1 MQNFVPHTKE
11 ELQELEI
18 QNDKTYTIQYINK
31 DYFNGEDTLEISK
44 AKAIVSDKDISFIVS
59 DPYGMDK
66 FVSQVRVVN

>member
-1 MQNFVPHTKE
+1 MKNFVPHTQT
-11 ELQELEI
+11 ELQEMEI

-44 AKAIVSDKDISFIVS
+44 AKAIVSEKDISFIVS

-66 FVSQVRVVN
+66 FVSQVRVIN

>member
-1 MQNFVPHTKE
+1 MKNFVPHTQP
-11 ELQELEI
+11 ELQEMEI

-44 AKAIVSDKDISFIVS
+44 AKAIISEKDISFIVS

-66 FVSQVRVVN
+66 FVSQVRVIN

>member
-1 MQNFVPHTKE
+1 MKNFVPHTQD
-11 ELQELEI
+11 ELQEMEI

-44 AKAIVSDKDISFIVS
+44 AKAIVSEKDISFIVS